1 VERALAPATSA
12 ADDALADLRWQIA
25 SGYLRPGDSVAE
37 EDLAKRLGMSRT
49 PVREAIGRLVSE
61 GLLTKDGNRTARV
74 FRPSL
79 EDLLEIYEIRLPLEI
94 LAATLAA
101 EKADE
106 SLHAAL
112 TQRFSELR
120 DKPVDQTWIMN
131 HEEFHLTLFS
141 GSGRNHLLEVIAGLR
156 LRSEPYV
163 RFAIRVD
170 SKFRERSQTHHAAMI
185 DALAAREP
193 KRMERLV
200 RNHLT
205 HTTERVTELLK
216 EGLWLPSIEAGTVA
230 RPRPEP

>member
-1 VERALAPATSA
+1 LSVRPLPAPSA
-12 ADDALADLRWQIA
+12 VNDALADLRGQIA
-25 SGYLRPGDSVAE
+25 NGQLRPGDSVAE
-37 EDLAKRLGMSRT
+37 EDVARRLGISRT

-61 GLLTKDGNRTARV
+61 GLLTKDDNRTARV

-101 EKADE
+101 ENADE
-106 SLHAAL
+106 TLDKS
-112 TQRFSELR
+112 LR
-120 DKPVDQTWIMN
+120 DCFGRLRDRPVDQAWTMN

-141 GSGRNHLLEVIAGLR
+141 GSKRGHLLEVIAGLR

-185 DALAAREP
+185 KAVAARDP
-193 KRMERLV
+193 KQMERLV
-200 RNHLT
+200 RRHLKS
-205 HTTERVTELLK
+205 TTDKVTELLN
-216 EGLWLPSIEAGTVA
+216 EGLWVPSIQAGPA
-230 RPRPEP
+230 ASDRPLR